1 MSDAEARRGSQ
12 VRAREPPWK
21 IICKLHF
28 NKKFESKVAC
38 VFI

>member
-12 VRAREPPWK
+12 VRARGLPPWK

-28 NKKFESKVAC
+28 NKNLNLK
-38 VFI
+38 

>member
-12 VRAREPPWK
+12 VRTRGGGGLPPWK

-28 NKKFESKVAC
+28 NKKLNLK
-38 VFI
+38 

>member
-28 NKKFESKVAC
+28 NKNLNLK
-38 VFI
+38 